1 MNTVAERAES
11 TTTAHPHRLFAYEPK
26 APRVPGVEGCGYQR
40 WFDDDRRTSVGGH
53 IYVWRSDADNVCAVS
68 LSVDSVG
75 VSVNAGVKLT
85 PAQLRALA
93 ARLLRA
99 ADDIEAHPAARA
111 AEGGEA

>member
-1 MNTVAERAES
+1 MNTVVERAES
-11 TTTAHPHRLFAYEPK
+11 TTTAHRLFAYEPK
-26 APRVPGVEGCGYQR
+26 ALRAPGLEGCGYQR
-40 WFDDDRRTSVGGH
+40 WFDDDRLTIVGGH
-53 IYVWRSDADNVCAVS
+53 IDVLRRDTDNVCAVS

-99 ADDIEAHPAARA
+99 ADDIEAFPARSKGGA
-111 AEGGEA
+111 A

>member
-1 MNTVAERAES
+1 MNTVVERAES
-11 TTTAHPHRLFAYEPK
+11 TTTAHRLFAYEPTP
-26 APRVPGVEGCGYQR
+26 PRVPGVEGCGYQR
-40 WFDDDRRTSVGGH
+40 WFDDDRRTSVEGH

-99 ADDIEAHPAARA
+99 VDDIEAFPARA
-111 AEGGEA
+111 KGGAA

>member
-1 MNTVAERAES
+1 MNTVAEHAES
-11 TTTAHPHRLFAYEPK
+11 TTAAHPHRLFAYEPK

-93 ARLLRA
+93 TRLLRA

>member
-53 IYVWRSDADNVCAVS
+53 IYVWRSDADNVCAVT
-68 LSVDSVG
+68 LSVYSVG

-99 ADDIEAHPAARA
+99 ADDIEAFPARA
-111 AEGGEA
+111 KGGAA

>member
-11 TTTAHPHRLFAYEPK
+11 TTTAHPHRLFSYEPK
-26 APRVPGVEGCGYQR
+26 APRVPSVEGCGYQR
-40 WFDDDRRTSVGGH
+40 WFDDDRRTSMEGH
-53 IYVWRSDADNVCAVS
+53 IDVWRSDADNVCALS
-68 LSVDSVG
+68 LYVYSVG

-99 ADDIEAHPAARA
+99 ADDIEAFPARA
-111 AEGGEA
+111 KGGAA